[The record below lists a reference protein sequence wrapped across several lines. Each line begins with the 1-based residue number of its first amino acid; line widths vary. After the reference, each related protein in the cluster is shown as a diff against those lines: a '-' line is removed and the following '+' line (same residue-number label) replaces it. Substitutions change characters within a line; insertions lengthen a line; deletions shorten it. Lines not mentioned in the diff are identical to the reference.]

1 MKILDRYL
9 YKKLTVYLF
18 VVLPSFSFVAVLAE
32 LIEVL
37 RKAKQL
43 DIYYL
48 SLYIAYQLPEKIYYI
63 LPISTVIAF
72 ILLAKD
78 LIGSKEIYPI
88 LLNGISL
95 RSLSFKLFIF
105 PLFLSF
111 VQIINLELIM
121 PNAKKEVEKIYS
133 ILKKKP
139 PEEEKY
145 LFAYNRWITLDSK
158 SYIYFQFLD
167 FSKKEGK
174 KIIFLK
180 FDENYNP
187 VFRIEG
193 DRFRIKKS
201 SILIE
206 NGKII
211 DLTDIFKF
219 NYEKFKSFEFP
230 VSVDIKNLK
239 KLVKIKKPVSILQL
253 YRSAV
258 IAEKFGY
265 PAGYYWSK
273 FYSKLAT
280 VFSPLILSV
289 LVFPFLWS
297 RKKDKLVIAFISIII
312 YWYGTAFISSMSE
325 SGAVPHIMILSV
337 DLFYIVI
344 GLFFLSRLRFS
355 EL

>member
-9 YKKLTVYLF
+9 YKKLTVYLL
-18 VVLPSFSFVAVLAE
+18 VVLPSFSFVAILAE

-48 SLYIAYQLPEKIYYI
+48 SLYIIYQIPEKVYYI

-78 LIGSKEIYPI
+78 LIESKEIYPI

-95 RSLSFKLFIF
+95 KSLALKLFIF
-105 PLFLSF
+105 PLFLSLL
-111 VQIINLELIM
+111 QIVNLELIM
-121 PNAKKEVEKIYS
+121 PTAKKEVEKVYS
-133 ILKKKP
+133 ILKNRP

-158 SYIYFQFLD
+158 SYMYFQFLD
-167 FSKKEGK
+167 FNKKEGK
-174 KIIFLK
+174 KIIFIK

-187 VFRIEG
+187 VLRIEG
-193 DRFRIKKS
+193 TRFKIKED
-201 SILIE
+201 SITIR

-211 DLTDIFKF
+211 DLSNVFSF
-219 NYEKFKSFEFP
+219 NYRTFRVYDFP
-230 VSVDIKNLK
+230 VSLDIQNLK
-239 KLVKIKKPVSILQL
+239 KLVKVKKPVSSLQL

-273 FYSKLAT
+273 FYSKVAT
-280 VFSPLILSV
+280 IFSPLILTV
-289 LVFPFLWS
+289 VVFPFLWS
-297 RKKDKLVIAFISIII
+297 RKKDRLFIAFASIIV
-312 YWYGTAFISSMSE
+312 YWYGTAFIASMSE
-325 SGAVPHIMILSV
+325 SGAIPHVSVLSV
-337 DLFYIVI
+337 DFIYLLI
-344 GLFFLSRLRFS
+344 GLFFLSKLRFS